1 MVVKKL
7 KSHNIRLIGTADSSD
22 MTIYDVKSCDTGVAV
37 ILGSEGEGV
46 SGSLLDLCDD
56 VCKIPIYGS
65 VECLNVA
72 VATGITLYQIKKMI
86 KKTK

>member
-1 MVVKKL
+1 
-7 KSHNIRLIGTADSSD
+7 
-22 MTIYDVKSCDTGVAV
+22 MTIYDVRSFDAGVAV
-37 ILGSEGEGV
+37 ILGSEGEGI
-46 SGSLLDLCDD
+46 SRSLLDLCDD

>member
-1 MVVKKL
+1 MML
-7 KSHNIRLIGTADSSD
+7 SHVIA
-22 MTIYDVKSCDTGVAV
+22 GVAV
-37 ILGSEGEGV
+37 ILGSEGEGI
-46 SGSLLDLCDD
+46 SRSLLDLCDD